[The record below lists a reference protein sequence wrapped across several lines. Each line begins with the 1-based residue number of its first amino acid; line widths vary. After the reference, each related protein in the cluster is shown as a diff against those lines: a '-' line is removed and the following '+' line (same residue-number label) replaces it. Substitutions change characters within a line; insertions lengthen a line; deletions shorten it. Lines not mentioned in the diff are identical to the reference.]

1 MQGYAFGVGMGD
13 EVPEIMDCV
22 LDVILVK
29 P

>member
-1 MQGYAFGVGMGD
+1 VGMGD